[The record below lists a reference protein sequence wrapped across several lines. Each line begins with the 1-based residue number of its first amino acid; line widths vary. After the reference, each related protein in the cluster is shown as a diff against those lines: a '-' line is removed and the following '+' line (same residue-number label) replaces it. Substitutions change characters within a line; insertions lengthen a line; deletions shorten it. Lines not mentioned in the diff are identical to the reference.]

1 MADRWFTHISELAK
15 QAQQEVTRSPEQ
27 WQKFLTTASR
37 FYKSYSFDDQL
48 LIYIQRPDATACADM
63 ETWNGKMRRWV
74 NAGSNAIGLIR
85 KGTGGRPYIQNVHD
99 VSDTHRVRG
108 GKDPWLWNME
118 ESYHAPVVERLAK
131 TFDIPG
137 TGSLGDTV
145 MEAAARVVED
155 SYGEYLRDLHYE
167 VEDSFLEE
175 LDDQN
180 IDLIFRDTLKAS
192 VQYAALTR
200 CGLDASL
207 YLDTEDLGG
216 VVNFNNVGTL
226 ACLGTVTAEAS
237 RAVLMEVGEA
247 VRLAQ
252 LEQARQAQKG
262 LAKTQGI
269 AYNESGNFNTLNR
282 ERRKKHEQPDI
293 HQPERI
299 PDTQPHNG
307 QQGGRTGNPDQIRQ
321 GQREIP
327 DGTPESALHQPA
339 LKGNPVEPFDGDRPG
354 GQRADGQPDG
364 GTGSQRGRDGEA
376 ESGEP
381 NGLGGTD
388 EQYPPAGRGDHHG
401 GTDLQLNTEPE
412 TARPEAAGIGPAV
425 STSLGM
431 AVEMDGPFSGTP
443 YSQLSLFPTVEEQIG
458 RIAQAGRE
466 ESAPGSS
473 LTGVVPEQAV
483 ERILSAG
490 TNDPAS
496 ALRIYAQYQA
506 GAKAGEMAVSLRRE
520 FGRGG
525 RGFAIDGASYA
536 VWFDENGLAI
546 NSGKSA
552 RYDRESLRLSWTEVE
567 SRIHRL
573 VENGGYLS
581 PERAAKTWDNEA
593 HELAESLWYLRQDFG
608 EPARQAGL
616 LPLVSEVYMERG
628 GFPEATEKLEAM
640 LQSPEKT
647 AALAEEMREL
657 CATYAENPDILR
669 FHFHHPLA
677 VMRRLER
684 LQTSVNVFPLTEG
697 FQEERPTFITEDE
710 IDEAV
715 APGGSYSDSRLAAYV
730 FFQNHPDR
738 KERQEY
744 LKESFGTGGAG
755 RLTQDTWHDAKGF
768 KLKRTFEEPY
778 AEIALNWNQ
787 VERRIDKLMGA
798 GRFLTPDDQ
807 ARFPEYEKF
816 ILSRDVNAFFYY
828 GAKEQQPYEEPDFG
842 KGWETVRK
850 WLDDPAQVDTLLSV
864 MRDGLQSMAPGQR
877 GYEVCV
883 NAYDS
888 LSAYKDGT
896 YSLLSRPVPA
906 PAKETMK
913 EAGQTE
919 PGKNREKQGPAN
931 REKRPQDT
939 AKSTLNRLKSQS
951 RKQTR
956 EEQTGQL
963 AFDFSGGTVSMEEKT
978 VTETTAEPEAAHP
991 TLRDLYHQY
1000 QPVVLSQVFEDSAFF
1015 HALKNS
1021 DEQNL
1026 LLECDAAIQRAVLS
1040 LGETELTKAYFDT
1053 PQFHNRLHREILAE
1067 AKESLSRNSR
1077 RLYEA
1082 ALPELVE
1089 MVKQSEI
1096 YPFLRDRD
1104 TDVVEAQ
1111 RELYAEVDNLL
1122 AGLKDKSPAL
1132 YEAYTTLPDFRKY
1145 LVEDILQRTYQDVA
1159 ADSHT
1164 SVEQH
1169 EKEANAPAWVRGGAK
1184 TEESIKIGEAVQTEG
1199 AETQEEPEA
1208 SGETCLIPH
1217 IHAYNA
1223 LKEAHPEEL
1232 VGIQNGGYCL
1242 FYGEDAKTAFEKMP
1256 VSWLLPA
1263 DLPGIGQV
1271 TVAGIREGWQEA
1283 AAYLKEAGQSAV
1295 FFQDNGEDYTALG
1308 RTLALKEPDQA
1319 DIPHLLQE
1327 PENPA
1332 RGGVPEGEK
1341 QPSPEPN
1348 LIPLTEEYLQLK
1360 AQYPGHVVG
1369 VRVDDLYLYY
1379 GKDAETAANALGK
1392 KAITREIPG
1401 LGKTLVTGSRTSW
1414 QAQGEKLL
1422 QHGSSAVFVRPEGN
1436 TYTVVK
1442 ELEISDYLPIG
1453 LQVTDDGR
1461 TFIIESVDYDFGTV
1475 SLRDETFAGSA
1486 GFPIFRNEP
1495 VPYVRELVKQA
1506 LEQEREALPSA
1517 GLTPNIT
1524 HQEQEP
1530 LAQKPLAPESLT
1542 PGPFMPEPAAAAP
1555 PEPPK
1560 AENFRITDPDLGVG
1574 GPKAKYQANV
1584 TAIRL
1589 LKELE
1594 AAGRSATPEE
1604 QTILSRYV
1612 GWGGIPQAFDANDKK
1627 WSAEYAELKGLLTQA
1642 EYEAARGS
1650 TLNAHYTAP
1659 AIIEGIYKAVELM
1672 GLNPKNLLEP
1682 SMGTGNFLGMLPD
1695 SMKDTAL
1702 YGVELDSITGR
1713 IARQLYPKA
1722 HITVDGFERVRFPDN
1737 SFDLAVGNVPF
1748 GNYQVA
1754 DPRYDKEH
1762 FFIHDY
1768 FFGKTLDKVRPG
1780 GIVAFITSK
1789 GTLDKPNSAVR
1800 EYLAERADLLGAVRL
1815 PNNAFLRNAGTEVT
1829 SDILFLQKRENPPEH
1844 LPDWVEVSQTED
1856 KIPINKYFLRHP
1868 EMVLG
1873 TMAWESGPYGQETA
1887 CKPLPD
1893 TDLKEQLAQAI
1904 THLEAPDHSLLMR
1917 EIEASGQPETPE
1929 SPTEARNFSYTQV
1942 EGRLYYKEDGSL
1954 LPVTVPAA
1962 TEERIRGMIVLR
1974 DITRNLIEAQV
1985 GSGSEE
1991 EIKNLQQKLNTAYD
2005 QFTAKY
2011 GLLNSTGNK
2020 RAFEQDSSYCLLCSL
2035 EVLDEDRKLER
2046 KADMFSRRTIN
2057 QAKRIDH
2064 VDTPTEALA
2073 VSIGERAG
2081 VDLPFMAELLDR
2093 PGEEERIAGE
2103 LSGVIF
2109 KNPEKSYHDPLSG
2122 WETADEY
2129 LSGNVRKKLAAARAA
2144 AEHDRAYEANVSALE
2159 KSQPKDLSAAEIDV
2173 RIGATWIDP
2182 EYYTQFTYELL
2193 KTPGYLRGDTIAAR
2207 YSSATGEWNVS
2218 GKARD
2223 SANNTLA
2230 YVTYGT
2236 KRKNAYAII
2245 EDSLNLRDCRVY
2257 DTIHEADGTE
2267 KRVLN
2272 TKETMLAQQKQEMVR
2287 EAFKSWVWKDPQR
2300 RESLC
2305 GKYNEI
2311 FNSIKPREYD
2321 GSHIRFTGMTP
2332 EIHLRPHQLN
2342 AVARMLYGGNSLLA
2356 HCVGAGKTFEIIAAA
2371 MEGKRLGLC
2380 RKNLVVVPNHL
2391 TEQWGADFL
2400 RLYPG
2405 ANVLVAT
2412 KKDFEPQNRKK
2423 FCSRIATGDYDAVV
2437 IGHSQFEKIPLSPE
2451 RQKEIL
2457 RDQIDQILDGI
2468 AEAKEQNGERY
2479 TIKQLEKSRKSLE
2492 AKLQKLN
2499 DQSRK
2504 DDVVTFEELGVD
2516 KLFVDEAHGFKNLFL
2531 TTKMRNVAGIGQS
2544 EAQKSSDMFAKCRY
2558 LDSVTG
2564 GRGVVFA
2571 TGTPVS
2577 NSMVELYTMMRY
2589 LQYDLLKSTGMEHF
2603 DSWAAAFGE
2612 TVTALEL
2619 APEGGGF
2626 RAKTRF
2632 AKFFNLPELMA
2643 MWKESADIQT
2653 ADMLKLP
2660 VPESENL
2667 TIVTKPSEFQMELVA
2682 ELGERA
2688 EDVRNR
2694 LVEPRDD
2701 NMLKITSDGR
2711 KLALDQRLSY
2721 PELPDDPESK
2731 VNACVK
2737 NVLNVWHDTSSQK
2750 GAQLVFCDLS
2760 TPHGDGSFNVYDDI
2774 KQKLMAQGVPPEQ
2787 VAFIHDAKTDAQKA
2801 ELFSKVRKGQVRVL
2815 LGSTSKMGAGTN
2827 VQTRLAAL
2835 HHLDCPWRPADIEQR
2850 EGRILRQGNQFKSV
2864 KIFKYVTEGTFDAYN
2879 WGLIE
2884 NKQKFIGQLMS
2895 GKNPS
2900 RSCEDVDEAALSYAE
2915 VKALASG
2922 DPRIMEKTDLDGQV
2936 TKLKLLKANHES
2948 QRYALEDKLIKF
2960 FPQAIKREKEMIAD
2974 LEKDVA
2980 YLEAHTPTDKEH
2992 FSMTVLGTAY
3002 TEKKEAGQAL
3012 IAAFDSL
3019 KDLNDKVALG
3029 EYRGFPMTLWVSD
3042 TGISQKLQITL
3053 KHERSHTIEPGNDPF
3068 GNITRLDN
3076 LLDGIRENLGQHK
3089 EELEN
3094 LLQQTE
3100 EAKVEVKRPFP
3111 QEAELAEKSER
3122 LSVLNVALNIGGK
3135 DKPRDKEER
3144 QARDGKT
3151 SIKRLLRRMGVES
3164 AASAAAPRKEKDMEV
3179 MI

>member
-15 QAQQEVTRSPEQ
+15 QAQQEVTRSPAH
-27 WQKFLTTASR
+27 WQRFLTTASR
-37 FYKSYSFDDQL
+37 FYKSYGFDDQL

-269 AYNESGNFNTLNR
+269 AYNESGNFNALNR

-828 GAKEQQPYEEPDFG
+828 GAKEQRPYEEPDFG

-864 MRDGLQSMAPGQR
+864 MRDGLQSMAVGQR

-939 AKSTLNRLKSQS
+939 AKSTINRLKSQS
-951 RKQTR
+951 RKQAK
-956 EEQTGQL
+956 EEHTGQL
-963 AFDFSGGTVSMEEKT
+963 AFDFSGGTVSTEEKT
-978 VTETTAEPEAAHP
+978 VTETTAEQEAARP
-991 TLRDLYHQY
+991 SLRDLYRQY
-1000 QPVVLSQVFEDSAFF
+1000 QPMVLSQVFGDSAFF
-1015 HALKNS
+1015 NALKNS
-1021 DEQNL
+1021 DEENL

-1053 PQFHNRLHREILAE
+1053 PQFHDRLHREILAE
-1067 AKESLSRNSR
+1067 AKESLSRNPR

-1111 RELYAEVDNLL
+1111 RELYTEVDNLL
-1122 AGLKDKSPAL
+1122 ASLKDKSPAL
-1132 YEAYTTLPDFRKY
+1132 YEAYTTLPDFREY

-1159 ADSHT
+1159 ADSRT

-1169 EKEANAPAWVRGGAK
+1169 EKEANAPAWVRGGEK
-1184 TEESIKIGEAVQTEG
+1184 TEKSEKAAENKEVSKSKESIKIGEAVQTEG
-1199 AETQEEPEA
+1199 AAAQEEPEA
-1208 SGETCLIPH
+1208 SGETCLVPH
-1217 IHAYNA
+1217 INAYNA

-1242 FYGEDAKTAFEKMP
+1242 FYGEDAKTVFEKMP

-1263 DLPGIGQV
+1263 DLPSIGQV

-1295 FFQDNGEDYTALG
+1295 FFQDSGEDYTALG

-1332 RGGVPEGEK
+1332 CGGVPEEEK

-1348 LIPLTEEYLQLK
+1348 LVPLTEEYLQLK

-1392 KAITREIPG
+1392 KTITREIPG

-1422 QHGSSAVFVRPEGN
+1422 QHGNSAVFARPAGAA
-1436 TYTVVK
+1436 YAVVK

-1453 LQVTDDGR
+1453 FPVTDDGR
-1461 TFIIESVDYDFGTV
+1461 TFTIESVDYDFGTV

-1486 GFPIFRNEP
+1486 GFPVFRNEP
-1495 VPYVRELVKQA
+1495 VPYVRGLVKEA
-1506 LEQEREALPSA
+1506 LEQEMEAPPASDLMKNTS
-1517 GLTPNIT
+1517 
-1524 HQEQEP
+1524 HQKPE
-1530 LAQKPLAPESLT
+1530 PLAPEALT
-1542 PGPFMPEPAAAAP
+1542 PRPLTTEPSVSESAVQGTAAAL
-1555 PEPPK
+1555 K
-1560 AENFRITDPDLGVG
+1560 AENFHITDPNLGIG
-1574 GPKAKYQANV
+1574 GPKIKYQANV

-1594 AAGRSATPEE
+1594 AAGRSATQKE
-1604 QTILSRYV
+1604 QDTLSRYV

-1627 WSAEYAELKGLLTQA
+1627 WAAEYTELKGLLTQE
-1642 EYEAARGS
+1642 EYEAARSS

-1659 AIIEGIYKAVELM
+1659 TIIEGIYKAIEQM
-1672 GLNPKNLLEP
+1672 GLNPKTLLEP

-1695 SMKDTAL
+1695 SMRDTAL

-1713 IARQLYPKA
+1713 IARQLYPQA

-1737 SFDLAVGNVPF
+1737 KFDLAVGNVPF
-1748 GNYQVA
+1748 GNYLLA

-1762 FFIHDY
+1762 FYVHDY
-1768 FFGKTLDKVRPG
+1768 FFAKTIDKLRPG
-1780 GIVAFITSK
+1780 GVLALITSNGVSG
-1789 GTLDKPNSAVR
+1789 GTFDKRDSHAR
-1800 EYLAERADLLGAVRL
+1800 EYIARSCELLGAVRL
-1815 PNNAFLRNAGTEVT
+1815 PNNAFLANAGTEIT
-1829 SDILFLQKRENPPEH
+1829 TDILFLQKREKPRQVGEPLPE
-1844 LPDWVEVSQTED
+1844 WVETDFLLREKYTSSKGEERFNTVT
-1856 KIPINKYFLRHP
+1856 INRYFKNHP
-1868 EMVLG
+1868 EMALG
-1873 TMAWESGPYGQETA
+1873 TLEVVSGPFGPQLVCTPIEG
-1887 CKPLPD
+1887 KSLS
-1893 TDLKEQLAQAI
+1893 EQLEQVI
-1904 THLEAPDHSLLMR
+1904 PRIVEQYQP
-1917 EIEASGQPETPE
+1917 IEPETMILAEREAEPE
-1929 SPTEARNFSYTQV
+1929 LLSSPAEARNFSYTEI
-1942 EGRLYYKEDGSL
+1942 EGKLYYKEDDSL
-1954 LPVTVPAA
+1954 LPVSVPAA

-1974 DITRNLIEAQV
+1974 DITRNLIEAQL

-1991 EIKNLQQKLNTAYD
+1991 QIKILQQKLDTAYD
-2005 QFTAKY
+2005 QFTSKY

-2046 KADMFSRRTIN
+2046 KADMFSKRTIN
-2057 QAKRIDH
+2057 QEKRIDH

-2081 VDLPFMAELLDR
+2081 VDLTFMAELLGR
-2093 PGEEERIAGE
+2093 PGEEEAIAGE

-2109 KNPEKSYHDPLSG
+2109 KNPEKSSHDPLSG

-2129 LSGNVRKKLAAARAA
+2129 LSGNVRKKLAAARVA
-2144 AEHDRAYEANVSALE
+2144 AERDPAYEGNVAVLE

-2173 RIGATWIDP
+2173 RIGATWIAP

-2287 EAFKSWVWKDPQR
+2287 EAFKSWIWKDPQR
-2300 RESLC
+2300 REALC
-2305 GKYNEI
+2305 QKYNEI

-2564 GRGVVFA
+2564 GKGVVFA

-2589 LQYDLLKSTGMEHF
+2589 LQYDLLRSADLEHF

-2667 TIVTKPSEFQMELVA
+2667 TIVTKPSEFQKELVA

-2737 NVLNVWHDTSSQK
+2737 NVLNVWHDTASQK

-2835 HHLDCPWRPADIEQR
+2835 HHLDCPWVR
-2850 EGRILRQGNQFKSV
+2850 L
-2864 KIFKYVTEGTFDAYN
+2864 
-2879 WGLIE
+2879 
-2884 NKQKFIGQLMS
+2884 
-2895 GKNPS
+2895 
-2900 RSCEDVDEAALSYAE
+2900 E
-2915 VKALASG
+2915 VA
-2922 DPRIMEKTDLDGQV
+2922 
-2936 TKLKLLKANHES
+2936 
-2948 QRYALEDKLIKF
+2948 
-2960 FPQAIKREKEMIAD
+2960 
-2974 LEKDVA
+2974 
-2980 YLEAHTPTDKEH
+2980 
-2992 FSMTVLGTAY
+2992 
-3002 TEKKEAGQAL
+3002 
-3012 IAAFDSL
+3012 
-3019 KDLNDKVALG
+3019 
-3029 EYRGFPMTLWVSD
+3029 
-3042 TGISQKLQITL
+3042 
-3053 KHERSHTIEPGNDPF
+3053 
-3068 GNITRLDN
+3068 
-3076 LLDGIRENLGQHK
+3076 
-3089 EELEN
+3089 
-3094 LLQQTE
+3094 
-3100 EAKVEVKRPFP
+3100 
-3111 QEAELAEKSER
+3111 
-3122 LSVLNVALNIGGK
+3122 
-3135 DKPRDKEER
+3135 
-3144 QARDGKT
+3144 
-3151 SIKRLLRRMGVES
+3151 
-3164 AASAAAPRKEKDMEV
+3164 
-3179 MI
+3179 

>member
-1 MADRWFTHISELAK
+1 MADRWFMHISELAK

-131 TFDIPG
+131 AFDIPG

-237 RAVLMEVGEA
+237 RAVLVEVGEA

-262 LAKTQGI
+262 LAKTQEI
-269 AYNESGNFNTLNR
+269 AYNESGNFSTLKY
-282 ERRKKHEQPDI
+282 ERRKEHEQSDI

-299 PDTQPHNG
+299 PDTQSRDG
-307 QQGGRTGNPDQIRQ
+307 QQGGRTGNPDPFWQ
-321 GQREIP
+321 GQGEIP
-327 DGTPESALHQPA
+327 DGTPESLLHQPA
-339 LKGNPVEPFDGDRPG
+339 FEGNPVEPLDGDRPG
-354 GQRADGQPDG
+354 SQRTDGQPDG
-364 GTGSQRGRDGEA
+364 GTGGQGGRDGEA
-376 ESGEP
+376 ESGKSD
-381 NGLGGTD
+381 GLGGTD
-388 EQYPPAGRGDHHG
+388 EQYPPEGRGDHHG

-425 STSLGM
+425 SPSLGM
-431 AVEMDGPFSGTP
+431 AVEMDGPFSDTP
-443 YSQLSLFPTVEEQIG
+443 YTQLSLFPTVEEQVE
-458 RIAQAGRE
+458 RIARTVRE
-466 ESAPGSS
+466 EIAPSVS
-473 LTGVVPEQAV
+473 PIGVVPEQAV

-490 TNDPAS
+490 TNDPAGG
-496 ALRIYAQYQA
+496 LRIYAQYQA
-506 GAKAGEMAVSLRRE
+506 GVEAGEMAASLRQE

-525 RGFAIDGASYA
+525 RGFTIDGVSYA
-536 VWFDENGLAI
+536 LWFDENGLAI

-552 RYDRESLRLSWTEVE
+552 RYDRESLRFSWTEAE
-567 SRIHRL
+567 SRIRRL
-573 VENGGYLS
+573 VESGSYLS

-608 EPARQAGL
+608 EPALEAGL
-616 LPLVSEVYMERG
+616 LPLVNEVYLERG
-628 GFPEATEKLEAM
+628 GFPEATKKLEAM

-647 AALAEEMREL
+647 AGLVGEMGEL
-657 CATYAENPDILR
+657 CAAYTENPDILR
-669 FHFHHPLA
+669 FHFHRPLA
-677 VMRRLER
+677 VLKRLER
-684 LQTSVNVFPLTEG
+684 LQTSVKVFPLTEG
-697 FQEERPTFITEDE
+697 FREERPTFITEDE
-710 IDEAV
+710 VNEAI
-715 APGGSYSDSRLAAYV
+715 APGGSYSDSKLAAYV

-744 LKESFGTGGAG
+744 LKESFGIGGG
-755 RLTQDTWHDAKGF
+755 GSLIRDTWHDAKGF

-778 AEIALNWNQ
+778 AQTVLNWNQ
-787 VERRIDKLMGA
+787 VERRMDRMMET
-798 GRFLTPDDQ
+798 GRFLTPEDQ

-828 GAKEQQPYEEPDFG
+828 GAKGQRPYEEPDFG

-864 MRDGLQSMAPGQR
+864 MKDGLQSMAPGQR

-896 YSLLSRPVPA
+896 YSLLGRPGPA
-906 PAKETMK
+906 PAKETGRK
-913 EAGQTE
+913 AGQKE
-919 PGKNREKQGPAN
+919 HRKDQEKQPPAGREKQ
-931 REKRPQDT
+931 PQDA

-956 EEQTGQL
+956 EEHTGQL
-963 AFDFSGGTVSMEEKT
+963 AFDFSGGTVSTEEKT
-978 VTETTAEPEAAHP
+978 AAKTMAEPETARP

-1026 LLECDAAIQRAVLS
+1026 LLECDAAIRRAVLS

-1053 PQFHNRLHREILAE
+1053 PQFHDRLHREILAE
-1067 AKESLSRNSR
+1067 AKNSLSQNPR

-1104 TDVVEAQ
+1104 TDVLEAQ
-1111 RELYAEVDNLL
+1111 RELYTEVDNLL
-1122 AGLKDKSPAL
+1122 AGLKDKRPAL
-1132 YEAYTTLPDFRKY
+1132 HEAYTTLPDFREY
-1145 LVEDILQRTYQDVA
+1145 LVEDILQRTYQDMA
-1159 ADSHT
+1159 ADSRT
-1164 SVEQH
+1164 SVEKH
-1169 EKEANAPAWVRGGAK
+1169 EKEANAPAWVRDGEKTAPAGETAKPEK
-1184 TEESIKIGEAVQTEG
+1184 TEKPGSAGDPEKAEEPGSDNGPEETGEPVNSAQQGKAGEIGTTSKSEEALKIGETVQTEG
-1199 AETQEEPEA
+1199 STAQEEPEV
-1208 SGETCLIPH
+1208 SGEIRLIPH

-1223 LKEAHPEEL
+1223 LKEAHPDEL
-1232 VGIQNGGYCL
+1232 VGIQNGSYCL

-1263 DLPGIGQV
+1263 DLPGIGKV

-1283 AAYLKEAGQSAV
+1283 AAWLREAGQSAV

-1308 RTLALKEPDQA
+1308 RTLALKEPDQT
-1319 DIPHLLQE
+1319 DVPPLPQE

-1341 QPSPEPN
+1341 QPNPEPN
-1348 LIPLTEEYLQLK
+1348 MVPLTEEYLQLK

-1422 QHGSSAVFVRPEGN
+1422 QHGSSAVFARPEGD
-1436 TYTVVK
+1436 TYAIEK

-1453 LQVTDDGR
+1453 FSVTDDGR
-1461 TFIIESVDYDFGTV
+1461 TFVIESVDYDFGTV
-1475 SLRDETFAGSA
+1475 SLRDETFAGST

-1495 VPYVRELVKQA
+1495 VPYVRELVKEA

-1517 GLTPNIT
+1517 DLTPNVT

-1530 LAQKPLAPESLT
+1530 FTQKPLAPESLT
-1542 PGPFMPEPAAAAP
+1542 PEPLKPEPEATAPPEPAAP

-1594 AAGRSATPEE
+1594 TAGRNATPEE
-1604 QTILSRYV
+1604 QNILSRYV

-1672 GLNPKNLLEP
+1672 GLNPQNLLEP

-1713 IARQLYPKA
+1713 IARQLYPQA
-1722 HITVDGFERVRFPDN
+1722 HITVDGFERVHFPDN

-1815 PNNAFLRNAGTEVT
+1815 PNNAFLHNAGTEVT

-1844 LPDWVEVSQTED
+1844 LPDWVDVSQTED

-1873 TMAWESGPYGQETA
+1873 TIVWESGPYGQETA

-1917 EIEASGQPETPE
+1917 ETEAPEQPETPE
-1929 SPTEARNFSYTQV
+1929 SPKEARNFSYTQV

-1962 TEERIRGMIVLR
+1962 TEERIRGMMVLR
-1974 DITRNLIEAQV
+1974 DITRNLIEAQLN
-1985 GSGSEE
+1985 SGSEE
-1991 EIKNLQQKLNTAYD
+1991 EIKTLQQKLNTAYD
-2005 QFTAKY
+2005 QFTGKY

-2081 VDLPFMAELLDR
+2081 VDLPFMAGLLDR

-2144 AEHDRAYEANVSALE
+2144 TERDPAYEANVSALE

-2193 KTPGYLRGDTIAAR
+2193 KTPGYLRGDAIAAR

-2300 RESLC
+2300 REALC

-2405 ANVLVAT
+2405 ANILVAP

-2437 IGHSQFEKIPLSPE
+2437 IGHSQFES
-2451 RQKEIL
+2451 
-2457 RDQIDQILDGI
+2457 
-2468 AEAKEQNGERY
+2468 
-2479 TIKQLEKSRKSLE
+2479 
-2492 AKLQKLN
+2492 
-2499 DQSRK
+2499 
-2504 DDVVTFEELGVD
+2504 
-2516 KLFVDEAHGFKNLFL
+2516 
-2531 TTKMRNVAGIGQS
+2531 TT
-2544 EAQKSSDMFAKCRY
+2544 C
-2558 LDSVTG
+2558 
-2564 GRGVVFA
+2564 
-2571 TGTPVS
+2571 
-2577 NSMVELYTMMRY
+2577 
-2589 LQYDLLKSTGMEHF
+2589 
-2603 DSWAAAFGE
+2603 
-2612 TVTALEL
+2612 
-2619 APEGGGF
+2619 
-2626 RAKTRF
+2626 
-2632 AKFFNLPELMA
+2632 
-2643 MWKESADIQT
+2643 
-2653 ADMLKLP
+2653 
-2660 VPESENL
+2660 
-2667 TIVTKPSEFQMELVA
+2667 
-2682 ELGERA
+2682 
-2688 EDVRNR
+2688 
-2694 LVEPRDD
+2694 
-2701 NMLKITSDGR
+2701 
-2711 KLALDQRLSY
+2711 
-2721 PELPDDPESK
+2721 
-2731 VNACVK
+2731 C
-2737 NVLNVWHDTSSQK
+2737 
-2750 GAQLVFCDLS
+2750 
-2760 TPHGDGSFNVYDDI
+2760 
-2774 KQKLMAQGVPPEQ
+2774 
-2787 VAFIHDAKTDAQKA
+2787 
-2801 ELFSKVRKGQVRVL
+2801 
-2815 LGSTSKMGAGTN
+2815 
-2827 VQTRLAAL
+2827 
-2835 HHLDCPWRPADIEQR
+2835 
-2850 EGRILRQGNQFKSV
+2850 
-2864 KIFKYVTEGTFDAYN
+2864 
-2879 WGLIE
+2879 
-2884 NKQKFIGQLMS
+2884 
-2895 GKNPS
+2895 
-2900 RSCEDVDEAALSYAE
+2900 
-2915 VKALASG
+2915 
-2922 DPRIMEKTDLDGQV
+2922 
-2936 TKLKLLKANHES
+2936 
-2948 QRYALEDKLIKF
+2948 
-2960 FPQAIKREKEMIAD
+2960 
-2974 LEKDVA
+2974 
-2980 YLEAHTPTDKEH
+2980 
-2992 FSMTVLGTAY
+2992 
-3002 TEKKEAGQAL
+3002 
-3012 IAAFDSL
+3012 
-3019 KDLNDKVALG
+3019 
-3029 EYRGFPMTLWVSD
+3029 
-3042 TGISQKLQITL
+3042 
-3053 KHERSHTIEPGNDPF
+3053 
-3068 GNITRLDN
+3068 
-3076 LLDGIRENLGQHK
+3076 
-3089 EELEN
+3089 
-3094 LLQQTE
+3094 
-3100 EAKVEVKRPFP
+3100 
-3111 QEAELAEKSER
+3111 
-3122 LSVLNVALNIGGK
+3122 
-3135 DKPRDKEER
+3135 
-3144 QARDGKT
+3144 
-3151 SIKRLLRRMGVES
+3151 
-3164 AASAAAPRKEKDMEV
+3164 
-3179 MI
+3179 

>member
-1 MADRWFTHISELAK
+1 
-15 QAQQEVTRSPEQ
+15 
-27 WQKFLTTASR
+27 
-37 FYKSYSFDDQL
+37 
-48 LIYIQRPDATACADM
+48 M
-63 ETWNGKMRRWV
+63 EMG
-74 NAGSNAIGLIR
+74 
-85 KGTGGRPYIQNVHD
+85 
-99 VSDTHRVRG
+99 
-108 GKDPWLWNME
+108 
-118 ESYHAPVVERLAK
+118 
-131 TFDIPG
+131 
-137 TGSLGDTV
+137 
-145 MEAAARVVED
+145 
-155 SYGEYLRDLHYE
+155 
-167 VEDSFLEE
+167 
-175 LDDQN
+175 
-180 IDLIFRDTLKAS
+180 
-192 VQYAALTR
+192 
-200 CGLDASL
+200 
-207 YLDTEDLGG
+207 
-216 VVNFNNVGTL
+216 
-226 ACLGTVTAEAS
+226 
-237 RAVLMEVGEA
+237 
-247 VRLAQ
+247 
-252 LEQARQAQKG
+252 
-262 LAKTQGI
+262 
-269 AYNESGNFNTLNR
+269 
-282 ERRKKHEQPDI
+282 
-293 HQPERI
+293 
-299 PDTQPHNG
+299 
-307 QQGGRTGNPDQIRQ
+307 
-321 GQREIP
+321 
-327 DGTPESALHQPA
+327 
-339 LKGNPVEPFDGDRPG
+339 
-354 GQRADGQPDG
+354 
-364 GTGSQRGRDGEA
+364 
-376 ESGEP
+376 
-381 NGLGGTD
+381 
-388 EQYPPAGRGDHHG
+388 
-401 GTDLQLNTEPE
+401 
-412 TARPEAAGIGPAV
+412 
-425 STSLGM
+425 
-431 AVEMDGPFSGTP
+431 GPFSGTP

-466 ESAPGSS
+466 EPAPGSS
-473 LTGVVPEQAV
+473 LMGVVPEQAV

-525 RGFAIDGASYA
+525 RGFSIDGASYA
-536 VWFDENGLAI
+536 VWFDGNGLAI

-567 SRIHRL
+567 SRIRRL
-573 VENGGYLS
+573 VESGGYLS

-657 CATYAENPDILR
+657 CSTYAENPNILR
-669 FHFHHPLA
+669 FHFHRPLA

-684 LQTSVNVFPLTEG
+684 LQTSVKVFPLTEG
-697 FQEERPTFITEDE
+697 FKEERPAFITEDE

-778 AEIALNWNQ
+778 AQIALNWNQ

-828 GAKEQQPYEEPDFG
+828 GAKEQRPYEEPDFG

-850 WLDDPAQVDTLLSV
+850 LIDDPAQVDTLLSV
-864 MRDGLQSMAPGQR
+864 MRDGLQSMAVGQR
-877 GYEVCV
+877 GYEVCA

-896 YSLLSRPVPA
+896 YSLLGRPVPA

-913 EAGQTE
+913 GAGQTE

-931 REKRPQDT
+931 REKRPQDA

-1067 AKESLSRNSR
+1067 AKESLSRNPR

-1089 MVKQSEI
+1089 MVKQSES

-1132 YEAYTTLPDFRKY
+1132 YEAYTTLPDFREY

-1184 TEESIKIGEAVQTEG
+1184 TEESPEPGTMETEN
-1199 AETQEEPEA
+1199 AIEPETA
-1208 SGETCLIPH
+1208 GETCLVPH

-1271 TVAGIREGWQEA
+1271 TVAGIREGWQEIA
-1283 AAYLKEAGQSAV
+1283 ARLMEAGQSAV

-1319 DIPHLLQE
+1319 DIPHLPQE

-1453 LQVTDDGR
+1453 LQVTDDER

-1542 PGPFMPEPAAAAP
+1542 PEPFMPEPAAAAP

-1574 GPKAKYQANV
+1574 GPKTKYQANV

-1594 AAGRSATPEE
+1594 AAGQNATPEE
-1604 QTILSRYV
+1604 QTTLSRYV
-1612 GWGGIPQAFDANDKK
+1612 GWGGIPQAFDANDEK
-1627 WSAEYAELKGLLTQA
+1627 WTAEYAELKGLLTQA

-1659 AIIEGIYKAVELM
+1659 AIIEGIYKAVEQM
-1672 GLNPKNLLEP
+1672 GLSPKNLLEP

-1713 IARQLYPKA
+1713 IARQLYPQA

-1754 DPRYDKEH
+1754 DSRYDKEH

-1768 FFGKTLDKVRPG
+1768 FFEKTLDKVRPG

-1844 LPDWVEVSQTED
+1844 LPDWVEVSQTGD

-1873 TMAWESGPYGQETA
+1873 TMVWESGPYGQETA

-1974 DITRNLIEAQV
+1974 DITRNLIEAQLN
-1985 GSGSEE
+1985 SGLEE

-2005 QFTAKY
+2005 QFTGKY

-2109 KNPEKSYHDPLSG
+2109 KNPEKSCHDPLSG

-2144 AEHDRAYEANVSALE
+2144 TERDPAYEANVSALE

-2173 RIGATWIDP
+2173 RIGATWIDS

-2300 RESLC
+2300 REVLC

-2405 ANVLVAT
+2405 ANILVAT

-2558 LDSVTG
+2558 LDSITG
-2564 GRGVVFA
+2564 GKGVVFA

-2653 ADMLKLP
+2653 AELLKLP

-2667 TIVTKPSEFQMELVA
+2667 TIVTKPSEFQKELVA

-2711 KLALDQRLSY
+2711 KLALDQRLAY

-2737 NVLNVWHDTSSQK
+2737 NVLQVWHDTKPQK

-2827 VQTRLAAL
+2827 VQKKLAAL

-2974 LEKDVA
+2974 LEKDIA
-2980 YLEAHTPTDKEH
+2980 YLDSHTPMDKEH
-2992 FSMTVLGTAY
+2992 FSMTVLGTAF

-3019 KDLNDKVALG
+3019 KDLNDKVELG

-3042 TGISQKLQITL
+3042 TGFSQKLQITL

-3094 LLQQTE
+3094 LLQQTK
-3100 EAKVEVKRPFP
+3100 EAKMEVKRPFP

>member
-269 AYNESGNFNTLNR
+269 AYNESGNFNALNR
-282 ERRKKHEQPDI
+282 ERRKKHEQSDI

-299 PDTQPHNG
+299 PDTQSRDG
-307 QQGGRTGNPDQIRQ
+307 QQGRRTGNPDQIRQ
-321 GQREIP
+321 GQGEIP

-339 LKGNPVEPFDGDRPG
+339 LKGNPMEPFDGDRPG

-364 GTGSQRGRDGEA
+364 GTGGQRGRNGEA

-388 EQYPPAGRGDHHG
+388 EQYPPEGRGDHHG

-425 STSLGM
+425 SASLEM
-431 AVEMDGPFSGTP
+431 AVEMGGPFSGTP
-443 YSQLSLFPTVEEQIG
+443 ISQLSLFPTVEEQIG

-466 ESAPGSS
+466 EPAPGNS

-490 TNDPAS
+490 TNDPSS

-567 SRIHRL
+567 SRIRRL

-669 FHFHHPLA
+669 FHFHRPLA

-684 LQTSVNVFPLTEG
+684 LQTSVNVFPLAEG
-697 FQEERPTFITEDE
+697 FKEERPAFITEDE
-710 IDEAV
+710 INEAV

-828 GAKEQQPYEEPDFG
+828 GAKEQRPYEEPDFG

-850 WLDDPAQVDTLLSV
+850 LIDDPAQVDTLLSV
-864 MRDGLQSMAPGQR
+864 MRDGLQSMAVGQR
-877 GYEVCV
+877 GYEVCA

-896 YSLLSRPVPA
+896 YSLLGRSVPA

-913 EAGQTE
+913 GAGQTE

-931 REKRPQDT
+931 REKRPQDA

-1040 LGETELTKAYFDT
+1040 LGKTELTKAYFDT
-1053 PQFHNRLHREILAE
+1053 PQFHDRLHLEILAE
-1067 AKESLSRNSR
+1067 AKESLSRNPR

-1132 YEAYTTLPDFRKY
+1132 YEAYTTLPDFREY

-1184 TEESIKIGEAVQTEG
+1184 TEESPEPGTMETEN
-1199 AETQEEPEA
+1199 AIEPEA
-1208 SGETCLIPH
+1208 SGETRLVPH

-1271 TVAGIREGWQEA
+1271 TVAGIREGWQKA
-1283 AAYLKEAGQSAV
+1283 AVRLREAGQNAV

-1308 RTLALKEPDQA
+1308 RTLALKEPDQT
-1319 DIPHLLQE
+1319 DIPRLPQE
-1327 PENPA
+1327 SENPA

-1341 QPSPEPN
+1341 QPNPEPN
-1348 LIPLTEEYLQLK
+1348 MVPLTEEYLQLK

-1379 GKDAETAANALGK
+1379 GKDAETVANALGK

-1422 QHGSSAVFVRPEGN
+1422 QHGSSAVFARPEGN
-1436 TYTVVK
+1436 TYAVVK

-1461 TFIIESVDYDFGTV
+1461 TFVIESVDYDFGTV
-1475 SLRDETFAGSA
+1475 SLRDETFAGST

-1495 VPYVRELVKQA
+1495 VPYVRKLVREA

-1530 LAQKPLAPESLT
+1530 FTQKPLAPESLT
-1542 PGPFMPEPAAAAP
+1542 PEPFMPEPAAAAP
-1555 PEPPK
+1555 PETPK

-1627 WSAEYAELKGLLTQA
+1627 WSAECAELKGLLTQA

-1672 GLNPKNLLEP
+1672 GLNPQNLLEP

-1713 IARQLYPKA
+1713 IARQLYPQA

-1815 PNNAFLRNAGTEVT
+1815 PNNAFLQNAGTEVT

-1873 TMAWESGPYGQETA
+1873 TMVWESGPYGQETA

-1929 SPTEARNFSYTQV
+1929 SPTETRNFSYTQV

-1991 EIKNLQQKLNTAYD
+1991 EIKSLQQKLNTAYD

-2011 GLLNSTGNK
+2011 GLLNGTGNK

-2109 KNPEKSYHDPLSG
+2109 KNPEKSCHDPLSG

-2144 AEHDRAYEANVSALE
+2144 TERDPAYEANVSALE

-2300 RESLC
+2300 REALC

-2405 ANVLVAT
+2405 ANILVAT

-2558 LDSVTG
+2558 LDSITG
-2564 GRGVVFA
+2564 GKGVVFA

-2667 TIVTKPSEFQMELVA
+2667 TIVTKPSEFQKELVA

-2711 KLALDQRLSY
+2711 KLALDQRLAY

-2737 NVLNVWHDTSSQK
+2737 NVLQVWHDTKPQK

-2827 VQTRLAAL
+2827 VQTKLAAL

-2980 YLEAHTPTDKEH
+2980 HLEAHTPTDKEH
-2992 FSMTVLGTAY
+2992 FSMTVMGTVY

-3122 LSVLNVALNIGGK
+3122 LSVLNVALNIGRK